1 MTCARRPAGARKP
14 APSTSAGSQRP
25 DARTGRARAHSFL
38 LPALALLLG
47 VLSLLPAAPAEAQSL
62 PAPSNIVWTAGDRQI
77 TATWDAWTGYTP
89 NDVKLRW
96 RVKDTDPNQAGDQ
109 AGAWQP
115 FASGSG
121 GSALSGIIERRVTI
135 PTSGRTAPTNGVTYE
150 VGIRFRAI
158 VSGVQRE
165 TAWQS
170 GEATPMLQPPPAP
183 TNLVVEALSTRLDLS
198 WTAPTSG
205 TVTGY
210 DVHYTSAASGT
221 VTDSAAASGNNA
233 ATAWV
238 ADPRGTET
246 SPPTASEPILSL
258 TNGTA
263 YRVRVRAKNSA
274 GAGPWVF
281 GTGTPVAVVPPG
293 VPRTVTIAP
302 GNNAVTL
309 SWQAPASWGDWS
321 PDDFEIREFVT
332 NASGGAWFIRSVGTT
347 STTIQRGA
355 RGTGHYA
362 SNGQTETW
370 KIRAS
375 SQKPGSDGTKAAH
388 FVKSAWVTVTVT
400 VGVPG
405 VPAGLSAAAGAGKL
419 DLRWTAPAQNG
430 AAISGYDVHYTSAA
444 SGTVSN
450 TAAASGSDPSTA
462 WVDASHSGI
471 VATQTISSLANDGKA
486 YRWRVRAKNSI
497 GAGGWAFGTGRTL
510 IGVSL
515 TAAPNPVTE
524 GADVT
529 VTATLVASG
538 AAVTIPVTVST
549 ATPNTAEAGDVGA
562 LTGIA
567 VAAGQTTGTGTVGTN
582 DDADTLDE
590 TFTVALNTAALP
602 SGYLATG
609 TTSVQVTITDNNMP
623 KVSLSASPDP
633 VTEGSDVT
641 VTATLSSPISN
652 AVTIPVT
659 ISTDGAN
666 TAEAGDVGTL
676 ASITIAAEQTSGTGT
691 IATNQDTDTL
701 DETFTVSLG
710 TLPSAVTEGSP
721 ASVQVTI
728 DDDDMPTVSLSAAP
742 EPVVEGSSVTVTA
755 TLSSPISGEVT
766 IPVTLAD
773 VTAEPGDRGTL
784 ASITIAAEATTGTGA
799 VTTNQDGDTLDET
812 FTVSLGT
819 LPTEVTA
826 GSPSSVT
833 VTIDDDDMPSV
844 SLSVDQDRPT
854 EGESV
859 TLTVTLSSPISGA
872 VAIPLTV
879 TLGTAE
885 SGDITAPAHDHRRT
899 RSRPRARARSRRTT
913 TRATWTRPSRCR
925 WARPCRTAV
934 LAGSPASVAL
944 TIADDEGN
952 VRVSFAAST
961 LELCEGG
968 PQKYLPKLVL
978 SRQPDSI
985 FHSIWLTGDAGTAE
999 PHDHTFLYSA
1009 VISIRYT
1016 SEYFKQSPY
1025 AIRALPD
1032 AGKAFEEFTVSIDRE
1047 KLPEG
1052 FVADPERPTEVT
1064 VSIVDD
1070 DLWGQ
1075 DGCNIQPP
1083 PLSVKGRR
1091 GGSSGPA
1098 AAGSTSRCR
1107 STGITGNPSRC
1118 STAPRT

>member
-1 MTCARRPAGARKP
+1 
-14 APSTSAGSQRP
+14 
-25 DARTGRARAHSFL
+25 
-38 LPALALLLG
+38 
-47 VLSLLPAAPAEAQSL
+47 
-62 PAPSNIVWTAGDRQI
+62 
-77 TATWDAWTGYTP
+77 
-89 NDVKLRW
+89 
-96 RVKDTDPNQAGDQ
+96 
-109 AGAWQP
+109 
-115 FASGSG
+115 
-121 GSALSGIIERRVTI
+121 
-135 PTSGRTAPTNGVTYE
+135 
-150 VGIRFRAI
+150 
-158 VSGVQRE
+158 
-165 TAWQS
+165 
-170 GEATPMLQPPPAP
+170 MLQPPPAP

-293 VPRTVTIAP
+293 VPRNVTIAP

-332 NASGGAWFIRSVGTT
+332 DASGGAWFIRSVGTR

-375 SQKPGSDGTKAAH
+375 SQKPGSDGTKAEH
-388 FVKSAWVTVTVT
+388 FSKSAWVTVTVT
-400 VGVPG
+400 VGLPG
-405 VPAGLSAAAGAGKL
+405 VPSGLSAVAGAGKL

-444 SGTVSN
+444 SGTVTNS
-450 TAAASGSDPSTA
+450 AAASGSDPAAA
-462 WVDASHSGI
+462 WVDASHSGTA
-471 VATQTISSLANDGKA
+471 ATQTIASLANDGTQ
-486 YRWRVRAKNSI
+486 YRWRVRARNTH

-510 IGVSL
+510 VGVSL
-515 TAAPNPVTE
+515 SANPNPVTE

-529 VTATLVASG
+529 VTATLAASG

-549 ATPNTAEAGDVGA
+549 SGSNTAEAGDVGT

-590 TFTVALNTAALP
+590 TFTVALNTAAMP

-633 VTEGSDVT
+633 VTEGSSVT
-641 VTATLSSPISN
+641 VTATLSSPISSE
-652 AVTIPVT
+652 VTIPVT

-666 TAEAGDVGTL
+666 TAESGDVGTL
-676 ASITIAAEQTSGTGT
+676 ASITIAAEATSGTGT

-710 TLPSAVTEGSP
+710 TLPSAVTAGSP
-721 ASVQVTI
+721 TSVVVTI

-766 IPVTLAD
+766 IPLTITD
-773 VTAEPGDRGTL
+773 NTAESGDRGTL

-799 VTTNQDGDTLDET
+799 IATHQDADTLDET
-812 FTVSLGT
+812 FTVSLGA

-826 GSPSSVT
+826 GSPSEVT
-833 VTIDDDDMPSV
+833 VTIDDDDMPTV

-885 SGDITAPAHDHRRT
+885 SGDITAPASITIAAEQTTGTGTLTTHHDAGHLDET
-899 RSRPRARARSRRTT
+899 FTVSLGSTLP
-913 TRATWTRPSRCR
+913 
-925 WARPCRTAV
+925 TAV
-934 LAGSPASVAL
+934 LAGSPASVTV
-944 TIADDEGN
+944 TIVDDEGN
-952 VRVSFAAST
+952 IRVSFARST
-961 LELCEGG
+961 MTLCEGG
-968 PQKYLPKLVL
+968 PKQYLPEYVL
-978 SRQPDSI
+978 SRNPDTNYSPI
-985 FHSIWLTGDAGTAE
+985 RLIGDRGTAE
-999 PHDHTFLYSA
+999 HRDHDWHYSA
-1009 VISIRYT
+1009 WVNIRSIGLSWVAR
-1016 SEYFKQSPY
+1016 PY

-1032 AGKAFEEFTVSIDRE
+1032 ADKAFEQFTVKFDRNNMA
-1047 KLPEG
+1047 EG
-1052 FVADPERPTEVT
+1052 FVPDPDKPTEVT
-1064 VSIVDD
+1064 VTIIDD

-1083 PLSVKGRR
+1083 RLSVKGDVGVEWSGGGWIDFTVSIDRDNREPFTVDYRTEDVTAVGGQDYTAKTGTLSFGPYQRSQEVRVHILDDDVEDSGERFKLVLYNPQGAVIEPEKGVGIGTILNKEAYGAAVQLTAAFERAPARHEGAGVLVRR
-1091 GGSSGPA
+1091 ALQGGAGRDGERPVGGLVHGQERPARPGVEGRGRPVA
-1098 AAGSTSRCR
+1098 AACL
-1107 STGITGNPSRC
+1107 
-1118 STAPRT
+1118 AADAA